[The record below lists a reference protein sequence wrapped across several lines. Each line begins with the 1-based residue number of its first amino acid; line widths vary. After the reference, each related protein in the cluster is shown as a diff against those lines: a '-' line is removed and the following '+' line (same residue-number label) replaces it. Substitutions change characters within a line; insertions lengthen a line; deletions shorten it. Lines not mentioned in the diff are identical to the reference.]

1 MSAVAIDFAGL
12 ARRFVAAQLAG
23 DRAEAMRVVVD
34 DGVRRGAR
42 VVDVQ
47 ARVIRAAQH
56 EIGALWQR
64 NQISIAQEH
73 LATGIAQ
80 VVTARLFELAP
91 LAKRNGKRVA
101 VACVEGERHEFPARL
116 IADYLE
122 QAGFAVRYFGAD
134 LPTDHL
140 VRELA
145 KDRPHVIALSA
156 TMSFNV
162 PALRATID
170 AVRAELGDDTP
181 IVVGGHAL
189 SWSPAL
195 AEELS
200 VTTAA
205 ADPDEVVATIGRL
218 AEAA

>member
-1 MSAVAIDFAGL
+1 MSVIAIDFAGL
-12 ARRFVAAQLAG
+12 AHRFVAAQLAG
-23 DRAEAMRVVVD
+23 DRAEALRVVVD

-42 VVDVQ
+42 VIDLQ
-47 ARVIRAAQH
+47 AHVIRAAQQQ
-56 EIGALWQR
+56 IGVLWQR

-116 IADYLE
+116 IADYLD
-122 QAGFAVRYFGAD
+122 QAGFTVRYFGAD

-145 KDRPHVIALSA
+145 KDRPHVVALSA
-156 TMSFNV
+156 TMSFHL
-162 PALRATID
+162 PALRATIA
-170 AVRAELGDDTP
+170 AVRAELGEHAP
-181 IVVGGHAL
+181 IIVGGHAL
-189 SWSPAL
+189 RWSPAL
-195 AEELS
+195 AAELG

-205 ADPDEVVATIGRL
+205 AEPDEVVATIQRM
-218 AEAA
+218 AEAT

>member
-1 MSAVAIDFAGL
+1 MSVIAIDFAGL
-12 ARRFVAAQLAG
+12 ARRFVTAQLAG
-23 DRAEAMRVVVD
+23 DRAEALRVVVD
-34 DGVRRGAR
+34 DGVRNGAR
-42 VVDVQ
+42 VVDLQ
-47 ARVIRAAQH
+47 ARVIRAAQQQ
-56 EIGALWQR
+56 IGVLWQR

-116 IADYLE
+116 IADYLD
-122 QAGFAVRYFGAD
+122 QAGFTVRYFGAD

-145 KDRPHVIALSA
+145 KNRPHVVALSA
-156 TMSFNV
+156 TMSFHL

-170 AVRAELGDDTP
+170 AVRAELGNVP
-181 IVVGGHAL
+181 IIVGGHAL

-195 AEELS
+195 ATELG

-205 ADPDEVVATIGRL
+205 EEPDDVVATIQRM
-218 AEAA
+218 AEAT

>member
-1 MSAVAIDFAGL
+1 VLDFGGL
-12 ARRFVAAQLAG
+12 ARKFVAAQLAG
-23 DRAEAMRVVVD
+23 DRAEALRIVVD
-34 DGVRRGAR
+34 DGVRCGAR
-42 VVDVQ
+42 VVDLQ

-80 VVTARLFELAP
+80 VVTARLFEYVTP
-91 LAKRNGKRVA
+91 AKRNGKRVA

-140 VRELA
+140 VRELQ
-145 KDRPHVIALSA
+145 KGRPHVIALSA
-156 TMSFNV
+156 TMSFNLA
-162 PALRATID
+162 ALRATVAAI
-170 AVRAELGDDTP
+170 RAELGEDTS

-189 SWSPAL
+189 AWSPSL
-195 AEELS
+195 AAELE
-200 VTTAA
+200 VETAA
-205 ADPDEVVATIGRL
+205 GDPDDVVATIGRL